1 MEIMTVTTL
10 DSRREW
16 TRDDLDRLPEG
27 DGLRYEIIDGLLV
40 VNAAPRPRHQMVL
53 AGLYDALRA
62 RCPAHLVTLFAPL
75 DVVLDERTVLQPDL
89 LVARRDQFDDTGLR
103 ERPELAVEVLSPSSR
118 GVDRLLKFERYQRAA
133 TPAYWLVD
141 PDSLTLDAY
150 ELRADTYELLARVTG
165 DQTWAATM
173 PYAVDLTPS
182 SWLA

>member
-1 MEIMTVTTL
+1 M
-10 DSRREW
+10 
-16 TRDDLDRLPEG
+16 
-27 DGLRYEIIDGLLV
+27 
-40 VNAAPRPRHQMVL
+40 
-53 AGLYDALRA
+53 
-62 RCPAHLVTLFAPL
+62 
-75 DVVLDERTVLQPDL
+75 
-89 LVARRDQFDDTGLR
+89 
-103 ERPELAVEVLSPSSR
+103 EVLSPSSR